1 MKQAPYI
8 KAITTVSVP
17 FPKCNHMPVC
27 MPQGS
32 PPSQCTT
39 LRTFAAVCSCLLDH
53 RLTDEA
59 IDCSSVRSLAVNQRG
74 KNQTDGEDSTD
85 QTGKVSVSIIGAA
98 SPKASQLKGVRR
110 DKLGCI
116 GL

>member
-1 MKQAPYI
+1 MKQVPYI
-8 KAITTVSVP
+8 KAITTVSMP

-32 PPSQCTT
+32 PPSQCTA
-39 LRTFAAVCSCLLDH
+39 LRTATVCSCLLDH
-53 RLTDEA
+53 RLTEEA
-59 IDCSSVRSLAVNQRG
+59 IDCSSVRSLAVDQRS
-74 KNQTDGEDSTD
+74 KSQADGEDSTG

-98 SPKASQLKGVRR
+98 SPEASQLKGVRR